1 MFGEAVQPIQKREIT
16 YRGPPM
22 QARGSL
28 RYSSMKAQ
36 LALRAF
42 ARARKP
48 SYHRKTKQARTA
60 PMPTVV
66 WKKIRIHSF
75 LV

>member
-1 MFGEAVQPIQKREIT
+1 MKIKRYPIPNGMPERKGTTQWTFGDAVQPTQKREIT

-28 RYSSMKAQ
+28 RYSSIKAQ

-42 ARARKP
+42 ARAR
-48 SYHRKTKQARTA
+48 
-60 PMPTVV
+60 
-66 WKKIRIHSF
+66 
-75 LV
+75 